1 MNQTILRKQY
11 RTLLFWNTY
20 DFSENQEK
28 LYTEIKT
35 VKMFIKEQFFIVKSS
50 IENIDVTNGNQE
62 SKELLNLIRQQN
74 CVLQEEN
81 ALTK

>member
-1 MNQTILRKQY
+1 M
-11 RTLLFWNTY
+11 LFWNTY